1 MFAEKVPRGITLYCF
16 FRWVA
21 GRLSVQ
27 QQGDEGLISYADL
40 EKIPHKIDNQ
50 LLDQHYDTLEM
61 SPDMFDDLSQD
72 KTFEDIPSDVFD
84 KIPRAVTAREEKRLI
99 KLQEKLMME
108 NRKEKD
114 SSQNTQDFDGETQVS
129 FSKLQKYFLVKPF

>member
-1 MFAEKVPRGITLYCF
+1 MTDIIQLFAENSLGESRFYCF
-16 FRWVA
+16 SVA

-27 QQGDEGLISYADL
+27 LHDEGLISYADL
-40 EKIPHKIDNQ
+40 EKIPTKIDNQ
-50 LLDQHYDTLEM
+50 LLDQNYDTLDM
-61 SPDMFDDLSQD
+61 SQDTNMFDDLSQVD

-108 NRKEKD
+108 NRKEQMQQKD
-114 SSQNTQDFDGETQVS
+114 QSPQDFSSETQVC
-129 FSKLQKYFLVKPF
+129 

>member
-1 MFAEKVPRGITLYCF
+1 MQLH
-16 FRWVA
+16 
-21 GRLSVQ
+21 
-27 QQGDEGLISYADL
+27 DEGLISYADL
-40 EKIPHKIDNQ
+40 EKIPTKIDNQ

-61 SPDMFDDLSQD
+61 STQDSAMFDDLSAD
-72 KTFEDIPSDVFD
+72 KTFQDIPSDVFD

-114 SSQNTQDFDGETQVS
+114 SSQNTEDFDGETQVS
-129 FSKLQKYFLVKPF
+129 FIKITKIFLVSHSDN